1 MDIVADTCTEL
12 SIKTVERK
20 KRGTSS
26 KILIQSSKSKI
37 LRKFSQFLNNG
48 KNKENI
54 LKIISSVIVENREKV
69 LEILKKSNKKTSD
82 LFNIYNPYPQEKMNI
97 SIKNNLNEKIKD
109 NIKIF
114 LLKLKEENLIYDI

>member
-1 MDIVADTCTEL
+1 VDIVADTYTEL

-69 LEILKKSNKKTSD
+69 LETLNSHQLLLSLKNKC
-82 LFNIYNPYPQEKMNI
+82 
-97 SIKNNLNEKIKD
+97 
-109 NIKIF
+109 
-114 LLKLKEENLIYDI
+114 LKVTVGSVSE